1 MFTHFI
7 ESLSGLITIRSYS
20 WTGTYTSKCVH
31 LLDASQK
38 PYYLLLCVQRWL
50 VLVLDLVVA
59 GLAVIIVGMAVGLR
73 SRINPGFLGLALVN
87 MMSLSHALTNLVQ
100 YWTNLETSLGAIAR
114 IKDFA
119 ENTPAE
125 GTPDDSSGQLDP
137 EWPRSGAL
145 SFEGVSAS
153 YGFVAI
159 HSFVA
164 FFSSRLRFLTITFF
178 SKSMSPVLDDITFS
192 VHGGQKIGIVGR
204 TGRYAFLSVFSK
216 LPARF

>member
-20 WTGTYTSKCVH
+20 WTGTYASKCID

-38 PYYLLLCVQRWL
+38 PYYLLLCIQRWL

-59 GLAVIIVGMAVGLR
+59 GLAVVIVGMAVGLR
-73 SRINPGFLGLALVN
+73 SSINPGFLGLALVN

-119 ENTPAE
+119 ENTPVE
-125 GTPDDSSGQLDP
+125 GPLDEPSAYLDP
-137 EWPRSGAL
+137 SWPSSGAL
-145 SFEGVSAS
+145 SFEAVSAS
-153 YGFVAI
+153 YRFVADLFP
-159 HSFVA
+159 FVDGA
-164 FFSSRLRFLTITFF
+164 
-178 SKSMSPVLDDITFS
+178 
-192 VHGGQKIGIVGR
+192 IVTNG
-204 TGRYAFLSVFSK
+204 FPLS
-216 LPARF
+216 

>member
-1 MFTHFI
+1 M
-7 ESLSGLITIRSYS
+7 TIRSYS
-20 WTGTYTSKCVH
+20 WTGTYTSKCIQ

-119 ENTPAE
+119 ENTPVE
-125 GTPDDSSGQLDP
+125 GVADESSGHLDP
-137 EWPRSGAL
+137 AWPRSGAL
-145 SFEGVSAS
+145 RFEGVSAS

-159 HSFVA
+159 HFSAVSF
-164 FFSSRLRFLTITFF
+164 R
-178 SKSMSPVLDDITFS
+178 
-192 VHGGQKIGIVGR
+192 
-204 TGRYAFLSVFSK
+204 
-216 LPARF
+216 

>member
-1 MFTHFI
+1 MNRYDTESYSAHRLEANAPVFSHFI
-7 ESLSGLITIRSYS
+7 ESLSGLVTIRSYS
-20 WTGTYTSKCVH
+20 WTGTYTSKCIH

-59 GLAVIIVGMAVGLR
+59 ALAVIIVGMAVGLR

-119 ENTPAE
+119 ENTPVE
-125 GTPDDSSGQLDP
+125 GTPGKSSGDLDP
-137 EWPRSGAL
+137 AWPKSGGL

-159 HSFVA
+159 RCLIASF
-164 FFSSRLRFLTITFF
+164 
-178 SKSMSPVLDDITFS
+178 
-192 VHGGQKIGIVGR
+192 GR
-204 TGRYAFLSVFSK
+204 HHIY
-216 LPARF
+216 

>member
-1 MFTHFI
+1 MFSHLI
-7 ESLSGLITIRSYS
+7 ETLSGLVTIRSYS
-20 WTGTYTSKCVH
+20 WTGTYTSKCIR

-59 GLAVIIVGMAVGLR
+59 ALAVIIVGMAVGLR
-73 SRINPGFLGLALVN
+73 SRINPGFLGLALVQ

-119 ENTPAE
+119 ENTPVE
-125 GTPDDSSGQLDP
+125 GTLGESSGDLDP
-137 EWPRSGAL
+137 AWPKSGGL
-145 SFEGVSAS
+145 RFEGVSAS

-159 HSFVA
+159 RSLISF
-164 FFSSRLRFLTITFF
+164 FW
-178 SKSMSPVLDDITFS
+178 SKS
-192 VHGGQKIGIVGR
+192 
-204 TGRYAFLSVFSK
+204 Y
-216 LPARF
+216 